1 MQIWLIIT
9 AAVAVLASLFV
20 VIFDRHSTRKTL
32 KRIDAMLDEAM
43 RGDFSESA
51 WDESMLSSM
60 EAKLSHYLKSSAI
73 SARNLREQKAKI
85 EALVADISHQTKT
98 PMANILLYAQLLDEQ
113 ETSEDARL
121 LITSLIGQSEKLKTL
136 IDALVKTSRLETG
149 IYQFQTKRAKVE
161 PMLAETIRQ
170 YLPKAQRKQILLQ
183 QEPTEAFAV
192 FDAKWT
198 AEAVGNLIDNAI
210 KYTPAGGEVSLHVSE
225 YDMFC
230 RIVITDN
237 GRGIPEE
244 EQTKIFQRFYRSPS
258 VAEEEGV
265 GLGLYLAREIIS
277 GQGGY
282 IKLESQPEK
291 GSTFSIFL
299 PRE

>member
-1 MQIWLIIT
+1 
-9 AAVAVLASLFV
+9 
-20 VIFDRHSTRKTL
+20 
-32 KRIDAMLDEAM
+32 
-43 RGDFSESA
+43 
-51 WDESMLSSM
+51 MLSSM

-170 YLPKAQRKQILLQ
+170 YLPKAQQKHISLKK
-183 QEPTEAFAV
+183 EPSEAFAV

-198 AEAVGNLIDNAI
+198 AEAIGNLIDNAI
-210 KYTPAGGEVSLHVSE
+210 KYTPTGGEVSLHVSE

-244 EQTKIFQRFYRSPS
+244 EQTKVFQRFYRSPS

-265 GLGLYLAREIIS
+265 GLGLYLAREILS

>member
-113 ETSEDARL
+113 ETSDDARL

-170 YLPKAQRKQILLQ
+170 YLPKAQQKHISLK

-258 VAEEEGV
+258 VAEEKGV

>member
-1 MQIWLIIT
+1 MQSWIIIVSVT
-9 AAVAVLASLFV
+9 AVFVSVIV
-20 VIFDRHSTRKTL
+20 VIFDRRSTRKTL
-32 KRIDAMLDEAM
+32 KKIDSMLDEAM

-73 SARNLREQKAKI
+73 SARNLREQKTKI

-98 PMANILLYAQLLDEQ
+98 PIANILLYAQLLDEQ

-170 YLPKAQRKQILLQ
+170 YLPKAQQKHISLK

-198 AEAVGNLIDNAI
+198 AEAIGNLIDNAI

-282 IKLESQPEK
+282 IKLESRPEK

>member
-32 KRIDAMLDEAM
+32 KRIDAMLDEAIK
-43 RGDFSESA
+43 GDFSESA

-113 ETSEDARL
+113 ETSDDARL

-161 PMLAETIRQ
+161 PMLEETIRQ

-198 AEAVGNLIDNAI
+198 AEAIGNLIDNAI